1 MIPCMNLL
9 NLNLELKRK
18 GFILLIII
26 WVVLNIGCSYLVKN
40 DHQRVYSR
48 AKYGN
53 DRFIMVD
60 PYWIHYVEV
69 GEGDPLF
76 LIPGA
81 FSTYRDWNKLIPI
94 LSKSFR
100 VLALDYLGVGD
111 SDKPTSGFNYTI
123 EEQADLIVKMAER
136 LQIPKFH
143 IAGVSYGGVIAL
155 NLATRY
161 PEKVNRV
168 VCIEGGVIKPKRLP
182 HQYKK
187 EILRVPL
194 VGHFI
199 ISAIRSG
206 LFDRITAQVVMG
218 EAWEKLPDEEKV
230 EILEIISLN
239 NKTASQGSWSKIA
252 RTFKNSKEFVEDVK
266 TLRTPVLYLYGK
278 SSEFRKMTE
287 MNVEL
292 FNRHLSHIEIVS
304 FEDGIHNLELQKP
317 REVAEL
323 MLEFFNRDAVLSH
336 QQVFHG
342 NH

>member
-1 MIPCMNLL
+1 MKISTEPSSLTRGPGRGRL
-9 NLNLELKRK
+9 IL
-18 GFILLIII
+18 FLLI
-26 WVVLNIGCSYLVKN
+26 WVILNTGCSYLVKN
-40 DHQRVYSR
+40 DCQRVYSK

-53 DRFIMVD
+53 DRFIRVD
-60 PYWIHYVEV
+60 HYWVHYVEV
-69 GEGDPLF
+69 GEGDPLL

-81 FSTYRDWNKLIPI
+81 FSTYRDWNRMIPI
-94 LSKSFR
+94 LSKSYR
-100 VLALDYLGVGD
+100 ILAIDYLGVGD

-155 NLATRY
+155 NLSTRY

-168 VCIEGGVIKPKRLP
+168 VCIEGGVIKPNRLP

-194 VGHFI
+194 IGHFL

-206 LFDRITAQVVMG
+206 LFDRITTQAVMG
-218 EAWEKLPDEEKV
+218 EAWEKLSEEDRK
-230 EILEIISLN
+230 EILEIISHN

-252 RTFKNSKEFVEDVK
+252 RTFKNSKEFIEEVK
-266 TLRTPVLYLYGK
+266 SLKTPILYLYGK

-292 FNRHLSHIEIVS
+292 FNKHLPHIEIVS

-317 REVAEL
+317 REVADL
-323 MLEFFNRDAVLSH
+323 MLEFFSRDGVFSQ